1 MIPTGQSSAVAL
13 RAQVSLAASAVVVAA
28 ATGSALLLVRW
39 ATGEPSFPVMVLTVV
54 VPAALLWPI
63 AGLVAGPRRVSGP
76 ATTVAAWVVATAL
89 AIMAG
94 VAGTVLLLGRLPDH
108 GEGELMGAATAGIA
122 LAAVLAVPSA
132 RRVSPALR
140 RWAPPPARL
149 PDDLLAVFSSRS
161 AHGAELAELLRELAE
176 ALRRHWQLSAVHLWT
191 AEEGAL
197 RCSVS
202 VPRSTEPPGDVGATD
217 IRLLRR
223 VSVAG
228 SGWLHSWLPGLLQ
241 GRTACELRLA
251 PAVHGRD
258 VLALVVVE
266 RDDNADRFHEAEERA
281 LLEVAQR
288 LAMVLRNRELDE
300 QLEDTL
306 RDLRRINQQLEES
319 SSRLVTAAD
328 AARAAIERDLHDGAQ
343 AHITGLVAAIGR
355 VRDSVCRAARF
366 GDRERA
372 ACLADLD
379 ALTERVKEAA
389 DALRNLAHGIYP
401 AVLTDFGLRA
411 ALKAVAARSPAPV
424 TVDVPDS
431 TRYPPG
437 VEAAV
442 YFCCA
447 EALQNAAKHAPGASM
462 SVRLW
467 ASEGRLHLMV
477 RDDGPGFDPASVHRG
492 RGLLNMEDRMRAL
505 GGELTWESEPG
516 AGTTVCGYV
525 PLCKEE

>member
-1 MIPTGQSSAVAL
+1 MAL
-13 RAQVSLAASAVVVAA
+13 RAQLALAASAVVVAA
-28 ATGSALLLVRW
+28 STGSSLILVRW
-39 ATGEPSFPVMVLTVV
+39 VTGGPSSPVMVLTAV
-54 VPAALLWPI
+54 VPGVLLWPI
-63 AGLVAGPRRVSGP
+63 AGFVAGPRRLTGP
-76 ATTVAAWVVATAL
+76 ATAIAAWVVATAL
-89 AIMAG
+89 AVMAG

-140 RWAPPPARL
+140 RLAPPPARL

-202 VPRSTEPPGDVGATD
+202 VPRPAEPPGDVEATD

-228 SGWLHSWLPGLLQ
+228 SGWLHNWLPGLLRA
-241 GRTACELRLA
+241 RTPCELRLA
-251 PAVHGRD
+251 PAVHGRE

-266 RDDNADRFHEAEERA
+266 RDDDADRFGEAEERA
-281 LLEVAQR
+281 LMEVAQR

-300 QLEDTL
+300 RLEDTL
-306 RDLRRINQQLEES
+306 RDLRCINQQLEES

-355 VRDSVCRAARF
+355 VRDSLSRAARF

-389 DALRNLAHGIYP
+389 DALRDLAHGIYP

-411 ALKAVAARSPAPV
+411 ALRAVAARSTAPV
-424 TVDVPDS
+424 TVDVPDRA
-431 TRYPPG
+431 RYAPG

-447 EALQNAAKHAPGASM
+447 EALQNAAKHAPPGVSV

-467 ASEGRLHLMV
+467 ASGGQLHLMV

-492 RGLLNMEDRMRAL
+492 RGLLNMEDRLRAL
-505 GGELTWESEPG
+505 GGELTCESAPG
-516 AGTTVCGYV
+516 AGTTVCGFV
-525 PLCKEE
+525 PLRKEA